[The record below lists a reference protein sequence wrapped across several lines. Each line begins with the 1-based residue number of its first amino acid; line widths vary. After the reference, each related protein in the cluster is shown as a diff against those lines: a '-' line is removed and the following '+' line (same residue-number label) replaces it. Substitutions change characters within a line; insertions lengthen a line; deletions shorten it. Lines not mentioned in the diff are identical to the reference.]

1 MVERTDA
8 ELDMR
13 LDPELLN
20 DADQL
25 RRGPAMHE
33 ASLFTDIPGAIWTA
47 FLGAWALLFGL
58 FVVFFSGDGKATLA
72 VVTSAFFATM
82 ILGLPASLASLTDH
96 PARKWPRLI
105 VSDRG
110 SVPVWAGAMQLRLI
124 CVAVV
129 CGIFLFIA
137 LAL

>member
-1 MVERTDA
+1 VVERTDA

-96 PARKWPRLI
+96 PARKWPRVI
-105 VSDRG
+105 VTNSG
-110 SVPVWAGAMQLRLI
+110 PVPVWAAATQILLI
-124 CVAVV
+124 PVAAVF
-129 CGIFLFIA
+129 GIILFIA
-137 LAL
+137 LAM